1 MYFYHHLSHFHRSG
15 LEEYQRNEAGTIGE
29 RNDQVLL
36 LLDLITG
43 DTQKYIITFSQED
56 QLKKRLQE
64 ERRWFLQSCLILLGF
79 LVSLAPIFI
88 FYLLSLT
95 SSIQLHPAF
104 NLLSWLLFF
113 SGASYNFLIYNFLNP
128 QFRKKFSQVFYH
140 KREGSTRTRSTF
152 LSKSS
157 GRKVKNP
164 PCEKIECEAMINGK
178 PVNENEANQ

>member
-1 MYFYHHLSHFHRSG
+1 MY
-15 LEEYQRNEAGTIGE
+15 N
-29 RNDQVLL
+29 V
-36 LLDLITG
+36 
-43 DTQKYIITFSQED
+43 IISQED
-56 QLKKRLQE
+56 QLNKRLQE

-95 SSIQLHPAF
+95 SSFQIRPAF
-104 NLLSWLLFF
+104 NLMSWMLFF

-157 GRKVKNP
+157 GRKGKNS
-164 PCEKIECEAMINGK
+164 PCEKIECEAMIKGK
-178 PVNENEANQ
+178 SCKETEAK